1 MKRHYKIGILIDQ
14 LIIGGVQKIALED
27 ARALKK
33 MGHGVKLLVL
43 MRKGYQNKFKDFS
56 KGVDIR
62 FLSDSYPTPLK
73 HSIKF
78 PIFSFFSTLH
88 ILSPFLA
95 PFTIKKNEYDII
107 VSHGTTT
114 CFTAQ
119 RLKKTRGIP
128 YLALI
133 HDPMNYILKVAYQ
146 NSSLRLLIPILKPF
160 LKYLE
165 KNLINDSEEV
175 LLLSKLH
182 QGYISKTYK
191 TKTTIL
197 PAATRVTYKLPRNYR
212 NFILA
217 STRWET
223 NKNPELFLQIARQI
237 PNAKV
242 IIAGTWSNSDE
253 FIKFK
258 NEIKKQKLLS
268 QIRLH
273 PYIPEDELI
282 KLYQGA
288 RVFIHPIKEAF
299 SMGGLEAAVN
309 GCPIIIPQGSGITNY
324 LQNGTDGIFIKNP
337 TNKNF
342 IKATKA
348 IWQNPSLATKMGALA
363 RSKVQNFSWENHA
376 KKLLD
381 IIDQTLET
389 KTINIV
395 ALETGHSS
403 ESYLSGGDKL
413 LEKMAGYLPSNI
425 KITVIVPK
433 IGTGHWQEAKLA
445 NVSLVTLPQ
454 TFFDNK
460 SNPSMIFLAYLNRI
474 WHTYWILR
482 KIKNKDIIYSSTN
495 VLPDIAPAF
504 AYRLTN
510 KDVYWVARVHHLVA
524 YPFIRPGRLSVNIV
538 SSFMQSISNFMIKHK
553 SSVTIALNRNLS
565 KSLIKR
571 GFSKENLKIVGAG
584 IETAKIQKEKPF
596 INKKFDAV
604 FVGRLHPSKGIYD
617 LVEIWKLV
625 SVEKPDLKA
634 TVIGGGTKDEIKR
647 LKFHIKQANMENN
660 LILSGYLSEKN
671 LIRTLKSSRIF
682 LFTDH
687 EAGWSLAIA
696 EAMAA
701 GVPIIG
707 YNSDIFNDVYHRGF
721 VTVPIGNTN
730 MFAKEILQLLDDKRK
745 YYKLQKDALAQA
757 KILGWEETT
766 ERFTNIIMNLKISK
780 FYQVSG

>member
-1 MKRHYKIGILIDQ
+1 MKQNKQKPKIAVFIDQ
-14 LIIGGVQKIALED
+14 LVLGGVQKTAIED
-27 ARALKK
+27 AKNLKK
-33 MGHGVKLLVL
+33 LGVDVTLLVL
-43 MRKGYQNKFKDFS
+43 MRKGYDNKFKGFS

-62 FLSDSYPTPLK
+62 FLSDSYPFFLK
-73 HSIKF
+73 HSVKF

-88 ILSPFLA
+88 VLSPFLA
-95 PFTIKKNEYDII
+95 PFVIKKNEFDII

-119 RLKKTRGIP
+119 SIKFTKKIP

-182 QGYISKTYK
+182 QDYISKTYK

-253 FIKFK
+253 FIKF
-258 NEIKKQKLLS
+258 
-268 QIRLH
+268 
-273 PYIPEDELI
+273 
-282 KLYQGA
+282 YQGA
-288 RVFIHPIKEAF
+288 RVFIHQIKEAF
-299 SMGGLEAAVN
+299 SVGGLEAAVN

-337 TNKNF
+337 TNQNF

-348 IWQNPSLATKMGALA
+348 IWQNPSLAAKMGASA

-403 ESYLSGGDKL
+403 ESYLSGGDK
-413 LEKMAGYLPSNI
+413 
-425 KITVIVPK
+425 
-433 IGTGHWQEAKLA
+433 
-445 NVSLVTLPQ
+445 
-454 TFFDNK
+454 
-460 SNPSMIFLAYLNRI
+460 
-474 WHTYWILR
+474 
-482 KIKNKDIIYSSTN
+482 
-495 VLPDIAPAF
+495 
-504 AYRLTN
+504 
-510 KDVYWVARVHHLVA
+510 
-524 YPFIRPGRLSVNIV
+524 
-538 SSFMQSISNFMIKHK
+538 
-553 SSVTIALNRNLS
+553 
-565 KSLIKR
+565 
-571 GFSKENLKIVGAG
+571 
-584 IETAKIQKEKPF
+584 
-596 INKKFDAV
+596 
-604 FVGRLHPSKGIYD
+604 
-617 LVEIWKLV
+617 
-625 SVEKPDLKA
+625 
-634 TVIGGGTKDEIKR
+634 
-647 LKFHIKQANMENN
+647 
-660 LILSGYLSEKN
+660 
-671 LIRTLKSSRIF
+671 
-682 LFTDH
+682 
-687 EAGWSLAIA
+687 
-696 EAMAA
+696 
-701 GVPIIG
+701 
-707 YNSDIFNDVYHRGF
+707 
-721 VTVPIGNTN
+721 
-730 MFAKEILQLLDDKRK
+730 
-745 YYKLQKDALAQA
+745 
-757 KILGWEETT
+757 
-766 ERFTNIIMNLKISK
+766 
-780 FYQVSG
+780 